1 MAELQPH
8 HSPVG
13 VIAGVDG
20 DIREADDA
28 FLRIVGYSRED
39 FERDGLNWRTLTA
52 PEHAARDDAY
62 LREAAEKLLAGGFTA
77 PYVKAFI
84 RKDGTHVRVLVL
96 GAFDPNAEPRWIG
109 YIVDLSSAVGQ
120 TWPRDAGAT
129 HGEPRADE
137 FFTRL
142 IGELVRERTRMLA
155 MLDNTTALI
164 WAVDPHTRLL
174 EANAPFRA
182 ALQRALGR
190 DVALGEPLLG
200 LGYPPETL
208 VHWEAAYAKALAG
221 ERLSARTVREVAGR
235 RVHHETVLS
244 PIVDPRHGV
253 VGASAISHDVTAR
266 VEAEDALRESEQRFR
281 SIASASPI
289 GIFLADATG
298 SVLYVN
304 PRAAL
309 IWSMT
314 ERETLDQGWKQRI
327 HPDDREHILSEARAA
342 FQRGHELDFEYRL
355 LWPDGQLRHVHVWM
369 APIRDGLRVTGFVGG
384 VQDETERH
392 ALALRTRQRERMESL
407 GALAGGIAHDF
418 NNMLSVVFAHVE
430 TAMEEAG
437 PDASFRQNL
446 EAIHTAGQH
455 ARDLVRQILTFC
467 RTAERP
473 AAERV
478 DLGAVVL
485 EGLSLLRS
493 TLPATIGLDIRTPT
507 APVVVLGDATEL
519 QQILVNLCTNAAHAM
534 SSRGTI
540 SVRLEA
546 IGAAPVG
553 EAILS
558 VSDTGCG
565 MTTETQSRIF
575 EPFFTTRRVGEGTG
589 LGLAVVHGLVTAHGG
604 TITVTSAPQAGAT
617 FRVSLPLVSGVPER
631 TASPPPPPAAIQSC
645 RILLVE
651 DEPGVAYGA
660 MMMLKRMG
668 YEVTHA
674 SDAIE
679 ALRIFSTAP
688 DAVDVVLSDLA
699 MPGLSGDRLAQAIN
713 IVRPSLPI
721 ILMTGYSEP
730 LRRVDLR
737 QLGVVATLAKPWSSA
752 ELLAS
757 IQLALE
763 TSSKAS
769 GA

>member
-1 MAELQPH
+1 M
-8 HSPVG
+8 
-13 VIAGVDG
+13 
-20 DIREADDA
+20 
-28 FLRIVGYSRED
+28 
-39 FERDGLNWRTLTA
+39 
-52 PEHAARDDAY
+52 
-62 LREAAEKLLAGGFTA
+62 
-77 PYVKAFI
+77 
-84 RKDGTHVRVLVL
+84 
-96 GAFDPNAEPRWIG
+96 
-109 YIVDLSSAVGQ
+109 
-120 TWPRDAGAT
+120 
-129 HGEPRADE
+129 
-137 FFTRL
+137 
-142 IGELVRERTRMLA
+142 
-155 MLDNTTALI
+155 
-164 WAVDPHTRLL
+164 
-174 EANAPFRA
+174 
-182 ALQRALGR
+182 
-190 DVALGEPLLG
+190 
-200 LGYPPETL
+200 
-208 VHWEAAYAKALAG
+208 
-221 ERLSARTVREVAGR
+221 
-235 RVHHETVLS
+235 
-244 PIVDPRHGV
+244 
-253 VGASAISHDVTAR
+253 
-266 VEAEDALRESEQRFR
+266 
-281 SIASASPI
+281 
-289 GIFLADATG
+289 
-298 SVLYVN
+298 
-304 PRAAL
+304 
-309 IWSMT
+309 
-314 ERETLDQGWKQRI
+314 
-327 HPDDREHILSEARAA
+327 
-342 FQRGHELDFEYRL
+342 
-355 LWPDGQLRHVHVWM
+355 
-369 APIRDGLRVTGFVGG
+369 
-384 VQDETERH
+384 
-392 ALALRTRQRERMESL
+392 
-407 GALAGGIAHDF
+407 
-418 NNMLSVVFAHVE
+418 
-430 TAMEEAG
+430 
-437 PDASFRQNL
+437 
-446 EAIHTAGQH
+446 
-455 ARDLVRQILTFC
+455 
-467 RTAERP
+467 
-473 AAERV
+473 
-478 DLGAVVL
+478 
-485 EGLSLLRS
+485 
-493 TLPATIGLDIRTPT
+493 
-507 APVVVLGDATEL
+507 
-519 QQILVNLCTNAAHAM
+519 
-534 SSRGTI
+534 
-540 SVRLEA
+540 RLEA